1 LRQRNLLSSIAVH
14 DGFYAHLGVFLMEM
28 YMTTNMGR
36 IDRYLR
42 MTVAVALAID
52 LFLLPIDG
60 GVTVHI
66 AMIVVGAVMALT
78 SVVGYCPLYRLMDV
92 QTA

>member
-1 LRQRNLLSSIAVH
+1 MLSSIADH
-14 DGFYAHLGVFLMEM
+14 DGLYAHLGVVLMEM

-42 MTVAVALAID
+42 MIVAVALAIA
-52 LFLLPIDG
+52 LFVLPIDG

-78 SVVGYCPLYRLMDV
+78 LVVGYCPLYRLMGV

>member
-1 LRQRNLLSSIAVH
+1 
-14 DGFYAHLGVFLMEM
+14 
-28 YMTTNMGR
+28 MTTNMGR

-42 MTVAVALAID
+42 MTVAVALAIA

-78 SVVGYCPLYRLMDV
+78 SVVGYCPLYRFMGV